1 MASIQ
6 MIYSPIRGNWT
17 GASHQF
23 LLYSRDDGSQE
34 IVRGGPQPGHRATAL
49 DQISEL
55 ASLRPRDNPS
65 PFGKLTASIG
75 TYDVTSPDWPR
86 LQTERGPVL
95 DQKTFDSYFKQTLR
109 EGGDADLD
117 VTWKEIQKHA
127 KAIDSQ
133 GLQYSPLGPNSN
145 SLVSEALRRSGIEA
159 PKAENGRRFGERYNE
174 MPWAPGAGDRLE
186 TSEQANERQRLASEA
201 ALERRPLGNLL
212 ASLKLVE
219 AEPVSVAPSKSMGTT
234 MPKALGVGFG
244 D

>member
-1 MASIQ
+1 

-34 IVRGGPQPGHRATAL
+34 IVRGGPQPGHRATGL
-49 DQISEL
+49 DQLSEI

-86 LQTERGPVL
+86 LQTERGPVF
-95 DQKTFDSYFKQTLR
+95 DQKTFDSYYKQTLK
-109 EGGDADLD
+109 EGGDADLEA
-117 VTWKEIQKHA
+117 TWKKIKGHA
-127 KAIDSQ
+127 TEIDSQ

-145 SLVSEALRRSGIEA
+145 SLASEALRRSGIDA
-159 PKAENGRRFGERYNE
+159 PKAEHGRRFGERYNE
-174 MPWAPGAGDRLE
+174 MPWAPGADDRLE
-186 TSEQANERQRLASEA
+186 TPAQVNERQIRESEA
-201 ALERRPLGNLL
+201 ALEKRPVGNLL
-212 ASLKLVE
+212 ASLKLVQ
-219 AEPVSVAPSKSMGTT
+219 AEPVKLAPENKDLGVT
-234 MPKALGVGFG
+234 MPKRHGIGYG